1 MSEKLIYD
9 IKIKGEFIIIYLTD
23 VSNKILEYIQDCYD
37 CKIYK
42 CDDFD
47 DIFKYKIHMKYEYD
61 NLVIY
66 LRNNNYIYY
75 NTYCQLK

>member
-9 IKIKGEFIIIYLTD
+9 IKIKGESIIIYLTD
-23 VSNKILEYIQDCYD
+23 VSNKILEYIQDRHD

-47 DIFKYKIHMKYEYD
+47 DIFKYQIHMRYEYD
-61 NLVIY
+61 GLVIY

-75 NTYCQLK
+75 NSYCQLK